1 MMVRSLCII
10 SRRSLIPRHSSQIM
24 NENATNIIYLALRA
38 RTYDTLQID
47 SRGNPIRTC
56 IVYKSMTN
64 AIITIAPKTCVIYLA

>member
-47 SRGNPIRTC
+47 SRGNPKRT
-56 IVYKSMTN
+56 
-64 AIITIAPKTCVIYLA
+64 